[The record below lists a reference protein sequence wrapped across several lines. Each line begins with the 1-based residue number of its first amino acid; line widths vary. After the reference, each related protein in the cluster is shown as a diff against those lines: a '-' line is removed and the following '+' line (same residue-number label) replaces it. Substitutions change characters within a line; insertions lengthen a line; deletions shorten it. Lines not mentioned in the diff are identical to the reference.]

1 MKNILMVGVLPFVLS
16 SAVSA
21 LTINEALVDMINT
34 NPEVHE
40 RIENYRAIEKDQT
53 IAKSGYL
60 PVIDVQAGIGRKDYN
75 SNINVSPYDNDDSWR
90 YTEAF
95 IRARQNLFQGF
106 GTKNDVKQQDERL
119 VSAEYYLMEKVSQLG
134 LDMIDRYLEIL
145 KAKKL
150 LNLAIEN
157 RAVHQR
163 YYSKIKERTGSGAG
177 TQGDLEQ
184 VSGRLALAKSNVSV
198 AENNLLDAE
207 TNFLRIYGKLVAA
220 SELREP
226 NIDKNLLPA
235 TLKKAEVLAERQYPS
250 ILAMKKNV
258 DALEAGYDQ
267 AKETYYPKLD
277 LELKKTYYNNHDN
290 GDLLAGPHYNGHV
303 NESSVMLIASWNLY
317 NGGAD
322 VAAREKAGIRML
334 EEADRM
340 INVKRLVNERL
351 RLSWAAKERL
361 AQQVYFLK
369 QHRDYTKK
377 TLDAYNEE
385 FNLGR
390 RTLLDVLDVENEFYT
405 SRKEYVS
412 ARYNEKLANYRVIE
426 NVGNLPNM
434 VSVTSDDV
442 LNQKLSQEEDNN
454 STQE

>member
-1 MKNILMVGVLPFVLS
+1 MKKILILGALPFVLS

-40 RIENYRAIEKDQT
+40 RIENYRAVEKDKT

-60 PVIDVQAGIGRKDYN
+60 PVIDIQAATGKKRYYGDLPGYEK
-75 SNINVSPYDNDDSWR
+75 DSWR

-106 GTKNDVKQQDERL
+106 GTQNNVEQQDERL

-134 LDMIDRYLEIL
+134 LEMIDRYLEII

-157 RAVHQR
+157 REVHRR

-207 TNFLRIYGKLVAA
+207 TNFLRIYGKLVRA
-220 SELREP
+220 SELRES
-226 NIDKNLLPA
+226 NVNRNLVPA
-235 TLKKAEVLAERQYPS
+235 TLEKAEELAECQYPS

-258 DALEAGYDQ
+258 DALEAGYRQ
-267 AKETYYPKLD
+267 AKETYYPKVD
-277 LELKKTYYNNHDN
+277 LELKRTYYNNHDD
-290 GDLLAGPHYNGHV
+290 GLLAGPHYAGHV
-303 NESSVMLIASWNLY
+303 NETSAMVIASWNLY

-334 EEADRM
+334 EESNRM
-340 INVKRLVNERL
+340 LNVKRLVSERL

-361 AQQVYFLK
+361 AQQVHFLK

-412 ARYNEKLANYRVIE
+412 ALYDAKLANYRVIE
-426 NVGNLPNM
+426 NVGNLPKM
-434 VSVTSDDV
+434 ISVTSDDV
-442 LNQKLSQEEDNN
+442 LNQKLAETEDNK
-454 STQE
+454 

>member
-1 MKNILMVGVLPFVLS
+1 
-16 SAVSA
+16 
-21 LTINEALVDMINT
+21 
-34 NPEVHE
+34 
-40 RIENYRAIEKDQT
+40 
-53 IAKSGYL
+53 
-60 PVIDVQAGIGRKDYN
+60 
-75 SNINVSPYDNDDSWR
+75 
-90 YTEAF
+90 
-95 IRARQNLFQGF
+95 
-106 GTKNDVKQQDERL
+106 
-119 VSAEYYLMEKVSQLG
+119 
-134 LDMIDRYLEIL
+134 
-145 KAKKL
+145 
-150 LNLAIEN
+150 
-157 RAVHQR
+157 
-163 YYSKIKERTGSGAG
+163 
-177 TQGDLEQ
+177 
-184 VSGRLALAKSNVSV
+184 
-198 AENNLLDAE
+198 
-207 TNFLRIYGKLVAA
+207 
-220 SELREP
+220 
-226 NIDKNLLPA
+226 
-235 TLKKAEVLAERQYPS
+235 
-250 ILAMKKNV
+250 
-258 DALEAGYDQ
+258 
-267 AKETYYPKLD
+267 
-277 LELKKTYYNNHDN
+277 
-290 GDLLAGPHYNGHV
+290 
-303 NESSVMLIASWNLY
+303 MLIASWNLY